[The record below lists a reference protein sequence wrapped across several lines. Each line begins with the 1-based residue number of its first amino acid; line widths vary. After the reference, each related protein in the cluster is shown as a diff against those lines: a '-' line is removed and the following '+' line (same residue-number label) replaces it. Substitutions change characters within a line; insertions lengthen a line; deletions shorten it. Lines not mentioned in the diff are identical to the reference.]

1 MEFQEREF
9 VPMLLGGDINTY
21 SVARAFYEEYQV
33 KTYIFG
39 KFPSGPSFN
48 SRIIEYTANELID
61 TDDVFLATV
70 NKMAARFSDK
80 KVLLIGCGDSYV
92 ALCSRF
98 KDQLPDNVIAPY
110 IDYTL
115 MDELIK
121 KERFYQLCDK
131 HGVDYP
137 DTFVYKQDMNHEF
150 TLEFPFPVILKP
162 SNGIDYWAHPY
173 PTQKKVYKIDTREE
187 LDKVIDQVYD
197 AGYSD
202 SLIIQD
208 VIPGND
214 EYMRV
219 LTSYSGK
226 DKKVKMMCLGHVL
239 LEEHTPHGLGNHACI
254 ITEPNENIMSGVK
267 ALLEDL
273 GYTGY
278 SNFDIKYDERDG
290 KFKFFEI
297 NTRQGRSNFYVT
309 GSGFNVA
316 KYFVEDYIYNKDIP
330 FEIAKEERLWLVVPK
345 RVVYKY
351 VKDDELKA
359 KVRSL
364 ISQGKYVN
372 PIFLKGDLQ
381 PKRFYAM
388 FKNYMSHY
396 VKFKKY
402 YK

>member
-1 MEFQEREF
+1 MEFKDREF
-9 VPMLLGGDINTY
+9 VPVLFGGDINTY
-21 SVARAFYEEYQV
+21 SVARAFYEAYQV
-33 KTYIFG
+33 KTYVFG
-39 KFPSGPSFN
+39 KYNSGPSCN
-48 SRIIEYTANELID
+48 SKIVDYAANELVD
-61 TDDVFLATV
+61 TDKVFLQTV
-70 NKMAARFSDK
+70 ENVAKKHSDK
-80 KVLLIGCGDSYV
+80 KIILIGCGDSYV
-92 ALCSRF
+92 ALCSKY
-98 KDQLPDNVIAPY
+98 KDTLPSNVIAPY

-131 HGVDYP
+131 HGIDYP
-137 DTFVYKQDMNHEF
+137 DTFVYKKDMALDF
-150 TLEFPFPVILKP
+150 KLQFPFPVILKP

-173 PTQKKVYKIDTREE
+173 ATQKKVYKLDTREE
-187 LDKVIDQVYD
+187 LLSVIKEIYD
-197 AGYSD
+197 AGYTD

-254 ITEPNENIMSGVK
+254 ITEPNESIMQKVK
-267 ALLEDL
+267 NLLEDL
-273 GYTGY
+273 NYTGY

-290 KFKFFEI
+290 KYKFFEI

-316 KYFVEDYIYNKDIP
+316 KYFVEDYIENKDIK
-330 FEIAKEERLWLVVPK
+330 FRIAKEERLWLVVPEG
-345 RVVYKY
+345 VVYKY
-351 VKDDELKA
+351 VKDEELKT
-359 KVRSL
+359 KVKRL
-364 ISQGKYVN
+364 IKEGKYVN
-372 PIFLKGDLQ
+372 PVFLKGDLG
-381 PKRFYAM
+381 PKRYYAM

-402 YK
+402 YN